1 MGFMSVMVVLLWGFS
16 SAFAVSMPTSTA
28 FFNTN
33 TTVVPGLVT
42 TWFAMV
48 GDFQVSDYSSGLSL
62 SMFVIFQVI
71 VIIVMFNV
79 LIAIVSDRYNEVM
92 ETAEVEVR
100 KLRALMI
107 VEEQALMSSAEKRDE
122 QYFPP
127 YLEVLQSNVQPSS
140 SSELSELRGEVR
152 KVERRGRRGWQ
163 SVGVHRSR

>member
-1 MGFMSVMVVLLWGFS
+1 MVFL
-16 SAFAVSMPTSTA
+16 
-28 FFNTN
+28 
-33 TTVVPGLVT
+33 
-42 TWFAMV
+42 
-48 GDFQVSDYSSGLSL
+48 
-62 SMFVIFQVI
+62 
-71 VIIVMFNV
+71 VIIVTFNV

-140 SSELSELRGEVR
+140 SSELSELRGEVW
-152 KVERRGRRGWQ
+152 KVESKVDAMAADMAAMKALMEGLA
-163 SVGVHRSR
+163 SAKK

>member
-1 MGFMSVMVVLLWGFS
+1 MLFVVFLFL
-16 SAFAVSMPTSTA
+16 M
-28 FFNTN
+28 
-33 TTVVPGLVT
+33 
-42 TWFAMV
+42 
-48 GDFQVSDYSSGLSL
+48 
-62 SMFVIFQVI
+62 
-71 VIIVMFNV
+71 IIVMFNV

-127 YLEVLQSNVQPSS
+127 YLEVLQSNPQVQPSS

-152 KVERRGRRGWQ
+152 KVESKVDAMAADMAAMKALIEGLA
-163 SVGVHRSR
+163 SAKK